1 MVEHNLAKVGVAS
14 SNLVSRSIV
23 CIFVIFSTLLFS
35 KDKIIIKNYYCISH
49 STIFLQDIAPHQKK
63 NIKIFQIPKNLANYK
78 IPSIDIISAIKKIAT
93 EHIID
98 KSGGI
103 VTFDRQCNINFD
115 KFKII
120 KTIKSIFH
128 KKYRYINIK
137 SIFVKPVNSFP
148 TDFENYKIKKIS
160 IPTQNLYK
168 NSGIFSVLYQNTT
181 NKISRIYFRFKI
193 IAKIT
198 LLKARNNIANGKILS
213 RKNYKRVIVEF
224 KKIPMNFIEKKE
236 LDGYISRTF
245 IRKGQIL
252 TTFVLKKKKLI
263 QKRDIVTAI
272 IKSGALELE
281 FMAKALNSG
290 NKNEYIKVVNSSG
303 KIFRVKVIGEG
314 TVEVQ

>member
-1 MVEHNLAKVGVAS
+1 VVEYNLTKAGDAFR
-14 SNLVSRSIV
+14 NLVFRSIV
-23 CIFVIFSTLLFS
+23 YIFVIFSTLLFS
-35 KDKIIIKNYYCISH
+35 KDQIIIKNYYCISH
-49 STIFLQDIAPHQKK
+49 STIFLQDIAPHQRK
-63 NIKIFQIPKNLANYK
+63 NTKIFQIPKNLTNYK
-78 IPSIDIISAIKKIAT
+78 VPSIDIISVIKKVTT

-98 KSGGI
+98 ESGGI
-103 VTFDRQCNINFD
+103 ITFDRQCDVDFD
-115 KFKII
+115 KIKII
-120 KTIKSIFH
+120 KAIKSIFR

-137 SIFVKPVNSFP
+137 SIFIKSVNSFP
-148 TDFENYKIKKIS
+148 ADFENYKIKKIN
-160 IPTQNLYK
+160 IPAQNLYK
-168 NSGIFSVLYQNTT
+168 NSGIFSVLYQNAT

-213 RKNYKRVIVEF
+213 RKNYKRVIVKFE
-224 KKIPMNFIEKKE
+224 KIPMNFIEKKE

-252 TTFVLKKKKLI
+252 TTFVIKKKKLI

-303 KIFRVKVIGEG
+303 KIFRVKVIGKG

>member
-1 MVEHNLAKVGVAS
+1 VVEYNLTKAGDAFR
-14 SNLVSRSIV
+14 NLVFRSIV
-23 CIFVIFSTLLFS
+23 YIFVIFSTLLFS
-35 KDKIIIKNYYCISH
+35 KDQIIIKNYYCISH
-49 STIFLQDIAPHQKK
+49 STIFLQDIAPHQRK
-63 NIKIFQIPKNLANYK
+63 NTKIFQIPKNLANYK
-78 IPSIDIISAIKKIAT
+78 VPSIDIISVIKKVTT

-98 KSGGI
+98 ESGGI
-103 VTFDRQCNINFD
+103 ITFDRQCDVDFD
-115 KFKII
+115 KIKII
-120 KTIKSIFH
+120 KAIKSIFR

-137 SIFVKPVNSFP
+137 SIFIKSVNSFP
-148 TDFENYKIKKIS
+148 ADFENYKIKKIS
-160 IPTQNLYK
+160 IPAQNLYK
-168 NSGIFSVLYQNTT
+168 NSGIFSVLYQNAT

-213 RKNYKRVIVEF
+213 RKNYKRVIVKFE
-224 KKIPMNFIEKKE
+224 KIPMNFIEKKE

-252 TTFVLKKKKLI
+252 TTFVIKKKKLI

-303 KIFRVKVIGEG
+303 KIFRVKVIGKG